1 MSSVALLQYSNTLL
15 TCSLCCDYATVITP
29 AVQPPV
35 MYQQTVRSTCSSGG
49 ITAHLSLAVVAVAH
63 YHLCSL
69 LSNRLSPCTFL
80 CSCQEYWPNRYTIVI
95 IHSPIAHS
103 ATTVKGCYTIVMLSL
118 ACIPIR
124 TVGVVGVRH
133 KQTAVAGAGLGL
145 VSGVGLF
152 LGIRKPLLGGRTLAG
167 A

>member
-1 MSSVALLQYSNTLL
+1 MSSVALLLYSNTLL

-29 AVQPPV
+29 AV

-49 ITAHLSLAVVAVAH
+49 ITAHSSLAVVAVAH
-63 YHLCSL
+63 YQLFSR
-69 LSNRLSPCTFL
+69 LSNRLSACTFL
-80 CSCQEYWPNRYTIVI
+80 CSCQEYWPNCYAIVT

-103 ATTVKGCYTIVMLSL
+103 ATPVKGCYTIVMLSL

-145 VSGVGLF
+145 ANGVGLF